1 MKSQHK
7 TSMNRKTPS
16 EVSSS
21 LIPST
26 FVSQAKLEELLSA
39 LSQCRS
45 LLILTHDNP
54 DPDAI
59 SAAACLHYI
68 ISKRLGI
75 RTKIGYGGIIGRAEN
90 RAMLRLLKIHA
101 TKVSEATIRRYK
113 SVALVDTQPMTGNNS
128 LPHDVRTLIVI
139 DHHPL
144 RKSTKAAFL
153 DVRPNYGASAS
164 ILTEYLF
171 ASGLDIPSNLATA
184 LFYGIASETQ
194 DLGRE
199 ASEADKRA
207 YLALF
212 PKTNWKILA
221 RIRRPP
227 LDKMHFA
234 YMAKAI
240 ANAQT
245 YKHAIATS
253 LGNVEYADIVAEVAE
268 MLLGLKRISWSLCT
282 GRYKDTILVSLRTS
296 RTKGR
301 AGTVARRVVGPGNTA
316 GGHDMIAGGQVDC
329 AGKSEEER
337 DQMERKIIETFFRI
351 MGKQDVGEPSRLLPQ
366 EEKKDSDTSKVSTND
381 TATRIK
387 REEVKK

>member
-1 MKSQHK
+1 MKNQQR
-7 TSMNRKTPS
+7 NGPS
-16 EVSSS
+16 KKVATD
-21 LIPST
+21 LATLPAPST
-26 FVSQAKLEELLSA
+26 FVSQAKLEELLA
-39 LSQCRS
+39 TVSQCRS

-59 SAAACLHYI
+59 SAASCLRYI

-90 RAMLRLLKIHA
+90 RAMLSLLKIHT
-101 TKVSEATIRRYK
+101 TKVTEAVIRRYR

-128 LPHDVRTLIVI
+128 LPHDVETLIVI

-171 ASGLDIPSNLATA
+171 ASGLDIPSSLATA

-212 PKTNWKILA
+212 PKTNWKILS

-234 YMAKAI
+234 YMARAI

-253 LGNVEYADIVAEVAE
+253 LGKVDYADIVAEVAE

-301 AGTVARRVVGPGNTA
+301 AGTIARRVVGPGNTA

-329 AGKSEEER
+329 SGKTEEER
-337 DQMERKIIETFFRI
+337 DQMERKIIESFFKI
-351 MGKQDVGEPSRLLPQ
+351 MGKQEFGEPSRLLPP
-366 EEKKDSDTSKVSTND
+366 EEKKESETPKASCSEGQNRT
-381 TATRIK
+381 K